1 MKSPLTEEIANL
13 GWLARSAC
21 PVVYEQRML
30 LSVGFERHEADRID
44 ATVRVIQVISGL
56 ARCARDL
63 VVCHDI
69 ASDQVSD
76 AWEHDLGQLA
86 RIVQICE
93 SIDELRGSLQFLQ
106 RYIHARHPPGSRR
119 SRSVRNMRI
128 DTSATSRFS
137 QDRGRSANC
146 RPSKGGIQRRPW
158 TDRVLAGRTA
168 YLANRSDLVH
178 GLAGITPVRAPP
190 APEDASCLPRPPGT
204 SAVSGRLGA
213 VQLRRDR
220 KQ

>member
-1 MKSPLTEEIANL
+1 M
-13 GWLARSAC
+13 
-21 PVVYEQRML
+21 
-30 LSVGFERHEADRID
+30 
-44 ATVRVIQVISGL
+44 RVIQVISGL
-56 ARCARDL
+56 TRCARDL

-86 RIVQICE
+86 RLVEICE

-146 RPSKGGIQRRPW
+146 RPSKGGSATAVDGPRAGWPDGLPCHQQRSRPRPRW
-158 TDRVLAGRTA
+158 
-168 YLANRSDLVH
+168 H
-178 GLAGITPVRAPP
+178 HAPSGSRP
-190 APEDASCLPRPPGT
+190 APEGAGCLPRPPGA
-204 SAVSGRLGA
+204 SAVRDRLRA
-213 VQLRRDR
+213 VQLCRDW

>member
-1 MKSPLTEEIANL
+1 MKSLLTEEIANL
-13 GWLARSAC
+13 GWLARRAR

-30 LSVGFERHEADRID
+30 LQVGFERRQAGRID
-44 ATVRVIQVISGL
+44 ASVRVIEVIPGL
-56 ARCARDL
+56 TRCGRDL
-63 VVCHDI
+63 IVCHDI

-76 AWEHDLGQLA
+76 AWEHDLGQFA
-86 RIVQICE
+86 RLVDICK

-146 RPSKGGIQRRPW
+146 RPSKGGSATAVDGPR
-158 TDRVLAGRTA
+158 AGWPDG
-168 YLANRSDLVH
+168 LPCHSSDLVH
-178 GLAGITPVRAPP
+178 GLAGVTPRPGSGPRQA
-190 APEDASCLPRPPGT
+190 AGRLPRPPGA
-204 SAVSGRLGA
+204 SAVRDRLRA
-213 VQLRRDR
+213 VQLCRDWE
-220 KQ
+220 Q